1 MNLFFTMSFTNIHNF
16 LTEVRDYAE
25 ANEISNEESFATL
38 LKTKHYWPALQW
50 KKFHDRSGLIL
61 LHNTYKRTDV
71 GAFEDLYNECRSV
84 VLDLHAPPGENIVVT
99 LANPIPTRFVET
111 QYEDLMLYNDIC
123 NVSYEGTVITV
134 YEYGGRWYFG
144 TSSCPSVDT
153 SRYFHPTKRHG
164 TMFDEV
170 LQEMFPDVVLQTEE
184 KEPVSSE
191 TLTNA
196 QKAHRETLRSRFTSL
211 LNPSKAYF
219 FILVH
224 HENQHIMDYTE
235 DFGAKYKKLIH
246 IMTRD
251 KMSKQEDSLHEPA
264 FAPYSSNILY
274 SQQFESPIIAM
285 EWLKAHPQSYGIM
298 VKRNDGKL
306 LKISNSQ
313 INYREEEDLGNPNP
327 WMNMLWVYVQNK
339 PHYHV
344 NDYIKKY
351 CPNIAY
357 PVDQYGRTLA
367 PVYMIH
373 TVICTMRDC
382 LYQCYRYTT
391 RYYPQY
397 NRWKMNKV
405 LDEELPK
412 IIRFHLSQLRNIQVT
427 THANEYITPHSI
439 YHYICHHQTMQNLIK
454 LIGFFADTREN
465 TFNMSTK
472 TIECFQ
478 ILYGLLTKRSV

>member
-1 MNLFFTMSFTNIHNF
+1 MSFTNIELF
-16 LTEVRDYAE
+16 LKEVKDYAE
-25 ANEISNEESFATL
+25 ANSISNEESFSTL

-50 KKFHDRSGLIL
+50 KKFYDRSGLVL

-71 GAFEDLYNECRSV
+71 DAFEALYNECRSV
-84 VLDLHAPPGENIVVT
+84 VLDLNAPLGENIVVT
-99 LANPIPTRFVET
+99 LANPIPERVIDT
-111 QYEDLMLYNDIC
+111 QYKSLMLDSDVC
-123 NVSYEGTVITV
+123 NVSYEGTVISV
-134 YEYGGRWYFG
+134 YEYGGKWYFG

-164 TMFDEV
+164 TMFDEA
-170 LQEMFPDVVLQTEE
+170 LQEMFPDILPDDSNDMAVDNDAHDA
-184 KEPVSSE
+184 
-191 TLTNA
+191 LTPDAIQKKHKQALRNA
-196 QKAHRETLRSRFTSL
+196 FTHL

-219 FILVH
+219 FVLVH

-235 DFGAKYKKLIH
+235 TFGANYKKLIH

-251 KMSKQEDSLHEPA
+251 KISKQEDVLPEA
-264 FAPYSSNILY
+264 VFAPYARTILY
-274 SQQFESPIIAM
+274 AQTFETPEIAM
-285 EWLKAHPQSYGIM
+285 EWLEKNPSAYGII
-298 VKRNDGKL
+298 VKRHDGKL
-306 LKISNSQ
+306 LKISHEQ
-313 INYREEEDLGNPNP
+313 VTHREQEDLGNPNP
-327 WMNMLWVYVQNK
+327 WMNMLWVYIQNK

-357 PVDQYGRTLA
+357 PVDNYGRVLA

-373 TVICTMRDC
+373 TVICTIRDC

-405 LDEELPK
+405 LDEQLPAMV
-412 IIRFHLSQLRNIQVT
+412 RFHLSQLRNIQVT
-427 THANEYITPHSI
+427 THANEFITPHTV
-439 YHYICHHQTMQNLIK
+439 YHYICHHQSMANLIK
-454 LIGFFADTREN
+454 LIGFFADAREN

-472 TIECFQ
+472 TVECFQ
-478 ILYGLLTKRSV
+478 ILHGLLTKRTV